1 MACIVEI
8 QDIQEK
14 IKLGLMEDFKSI
26 KFTKFQDRLAGFIPY
41 DSNTPTTAKNP
52 LFGRVQY
59 QKNKYNTQYNSK
71 LYGEVVSFNQT
82 KEGIEFNIHPTIKL
96 AKAMSNQNEQDAY
109 NEARAKA
116 EKDSRNEGRKIQNE
130 YDEMRDLPPTFSE
143 DDFEY
148 MPSNSTNT
156 PISKT
161 VIQPN
166 FNDVLEHKRK
176 LLINVDKTITR
187 LYNDKR
193 LHDSVEITKKIAKF
207 NLIKDSLEKDIKD
220 FNSNIDK
227 VSLIRDFFEKD
238 IQTINELL
246 SNPTLDNVF
255 LAKTMF
261 DYLERTKKSEAKDTD
276 IFALNSK
283 QEFEKEVQDIID
295 YIEKHLEKTKNR
307 INETVDDIFLQLLEK
322 NEDNLSKLYPG
333 LTLEEIKEELL
344 KKLQDINK
352 IESYFFTQGT
362 NLLSENN
369 IIDQLIILEYKREK
383 QFQNNKIQPI
393 IESINNGLPAI
404 EEELKRLGKFFTFRK
419 KTVFD
424 YNWLYRKD
432 KVAEPELISKFSK
445 TYENT
450 IYNLQKKYQEDLY
463 QARSQKDWAEVERL
477 LKNKFN
483 DLNDKVEFLNFTLL
497 HDIFDDPIYDSFK
510 RGTTQEADNYK
521 QEIIAKIGQEEYDKA
536 IENQRNLL
544 DKYLN
549 EAGLIIQAKLDDEN
563 VTDEAQLSGAAK
575 DSIENSLQRIS
586 PLAFLDSFY
595 AGNSGMVELNYG
607 TQKDEKPSY
616 IKFNGF
622 IPKAQ
627 NNLGLNTG
635 FFDENFKDIEN
646 NPIMYDFWKRM
657 KSGVELINENLIDS
671 DLKVKYNSIL
681 SFKEGITE
689 QVMNASYKKILK
701 NAFSQE
707 NWFGLKSLLRALNDN
722 IVKEVFSAKNYKH
735 NESEYVQLAHQIKTI
750 ESEVGKDF
758 ALLKTD
764 VSNIIGKTLMDN
776 TVIHWNS
783 LSLEQQDKILAV
795 TGMKDSVEFLDNL
808 DSTNGIFGAG
818 DLKIFSKIKNME
830 QQSLNLPAVIK
841 GLLELSADHKARTAS
856 KNETNIYRMKSA
868 DILTKENGWHQK
880 KDEVRESEIKRQD
893 FFYEKVILNKNQKD
907 HPGGVNNISN
917 ILRKSL
923 NKEHFNAPVV
933 GKIFYKNF
941 NKEEK
946 VIYDSA
952 IERIKQLENEIAQTT
967 SPKKVEQLNIEKAAL
982 HQRIELLGKDYMISA
997 LFDNIVNKLRVKVGL
1012 GYNLLAGV
1020 NNYKQGFI
1028 TTLNRDGIFWQR
1040 GNIYPVQH
1048 FVDLGIIRHVNPT
1061 YKQKWETAKLFI
1073 EKLSIVETGTN
1084 ELQKAEAE
1092 IKNRAGWMQP
1102 MFITEKVEY
1111 RNQAKGILAMAMDV
1125 EIEHATEKNPD
1136 GTPAKYP
1143 LFNGSDFIPYIN
1155 NNGVL
1160 ELKPEFDTPTNR
1172 EHLITMTSKDIS
1184 DWKLNVR
1191 AMNNSM
1197 IGDYTKEG
1205 VTRIKGSLFTKPLMT
1220 YKTWI
1225 PEYIGA
1231 RWKYQQKNVLTG
1243 EVETGFMLSSLL
1255 NKKTSVA
1262 AGLMLATTGALGMVT
1277 ASPILI
1283 AGFVA
1288 SLGFGFG
1295 YTKYIAHK
1303 NRNTTLVDNTE
1314 PIAMVQQAMYWL
1326 KMINPVALAE
1336 MPINTIFGKELIK
1349 PVEFKSELNLT
1360 EQEKKDLRAMGRNM
1374 QHLAILMLVKIGIQA
1389 FLKDNED
1396 DEPKGEE
1403 GTEQR
1408 AKYEAQKLRRAEG
1421 NHTYN
1426 FLENMITGTFNESS
1440 FGTDPAAIWKAGS
1453 EGGIEGQLKSI
1464 IKLGIALRTPTAE
1477 IQKGPRQGQNK
1488 LYNAAAAMF
1497 IPALFRDAIHYDS
1510 TYRFGFEN
1518 SMLTEWDKT
1527 EGLDGIF
1534 NSDFK
1539 VDKKELKEAKQV
1551 KIQELLDEYET
1562 ENNVEYDELPEVEQD
1577 VIDKEIKEELGDEFK
1592 IDRENYDKEQN
1603 KSVDEE

>member
-1 MACIVEI
+1 MACTVEI
-8 QDIQEK
+8 QDIQEE
-14 IKLGLMEDFKSI
+14 IKLELKEKFESI
-26 KFTKFQDRLAGFIPY
+26 KFTKYRDRLAGFIPY
-41 DSNTPTTAKNP
+41 DINNPTEAKDP

-156 PISKT
+156 PVSKT

-563 VTDEAQLSGAAK
+563 VADEAQLSGAAK

-616 IKFNGF
+616 IKFNAY
-622 IPKAQ
+622 IPKVQ
-627 NNLGLNTG
+627 NNLGIDTG

-646 NPIMYDFWKRM
+646 NPVMYDFWKRM
-657 KSGVELINENLIDS
+657 KQGVELINENLVDS
-671 DLKVKYNSIL
+671 DLKVKHNSIL
-681 SFKEGITE
+681 SFKEGITK
-689 QVMNASYKKILK
+689 QVLD
-701 NAFSQE
+701 
-707 NWFGLKSLLRALNDN
+707 KSFKTQL
-722 IVKEVFSAKNYKH
+722 KEVFSKYTNLLGLFKSMISAKNYKH
-735 NESEYVQLAHQIKTI
+735 NESEYVQLAHQIKTT
-750 ESEVGKDF
+750 ESEVSKDF

-764 VSNIIGKTLMDN
+764 VSNILGKTLMDN

-795 TGMKDSVEFLDNL
+795 TGMQNAIEFLDNL

-818 DLKIFSKIKNME
+818 DLRIFSKIKNME

-841 GLLELSADHKARTAS
+841 GLLELSADHKARAAS

-868 DILTKENGWHQK
+868 DILTKDNGWHQK
-880 KDEVRESEIKRQD
+880 KDEVRENEVKRQD

-907 HPGGVNNISN
+907 HPGGVNNISD
-917 ILRKSL
+917 ILRTSL
-923 NKEHFNAPVV
+923 NKEHFNAPIA

-946 VIYDSA
+946 GIYDSA
-952 IERIKQLENEIAQTT
+952 IERIKQLENEISQTT

-1028 TTLNRDGIFWQR
+1028 TSLNRDGMFWQK

-1048 FVDLGIIRHVNPT
+1048 FVDLGVIRHVNPT

-1073 EKLSIVETGTN
+1073 EKLGIVETGTN

-1125 EIEHATEKNPD
+1125 EVEHATEKNPD

-1197 IGDYTKEG
+1197 NGDYTKEG
-1205 VTRIKGSLFTKPLMT
+1205 VTRIKGSLFTRPLMT
-1220 YKTWI
+1220 FKTWI

-1262 AGLMLATTGALGMVT
+1262 AGLMFATTGALGMVT

-1336 MPINTIFGKELIK
+1336 MPVNTIFGKELIK

-1374 QHLAILMLVKIGIQA
+1374 QHLAILMLVKIAIQA
-1389 FLKDNED
+1389 FLKDNDD

-1421 NHTYN
+1421 DHTYN

-1440 FGTDPAAIWKAGS
+1440 FGTDPAALWKAGS

-1464 IKLGIALRTPTAE
+1464 MKLGAALCSPTEE

-1488 LYNAAAAMF
+1488 LRNAAASMF
-1497 IPALFRDAIHYDS
+1497 IPALFRDLGHD

-1518 SMLTEWDKT
+1518 SMLTEWDKS

-1539 VDKKELKEAKQV
+1539 DDKKELKEAKQA
-1551 KIQELLDEYET
+1551 KIQELLEEFET

-1592 IDRENYDKEQN
+1592 IYRENYDEEQN

>member
-1 MACIVEI
+1 MSC
-8 QDIQEK
+8 
-14 IKLGLMEDFKSI
+14 
-26 KFTKFQDRLAGFIPY
+26 
-41 DSNTPTTAKNP
+41 NP
-52 LFGRVQY
+52 LNNVKQDLVDRGLVSKEKTYLVDENNYTEVEKLVKEYNDLAKEKYGFTDELMTLEHIKTPDT
-59 QKNKYNTQYNSK
+59 KNSHITNFHLKYNDENFQKFEKVLNNYN
-71 LYGEVVSFNQT
+71 VAV
-82 KEGIEFNIHPTIKL
+82 
-96 AKAMSNQNEQDAY
+96 
-109 NEARAKA
+109 AKA
-116 EKDSRNEGRKIQNE
+116 EKDLKNEGRRVQNN
-130 YDEMRDLPPTFSE
+130 YDELRDLPPTFSE
-143 DDFEY
+143 DDFED
-148 MPSNSTNT
+148 MPSNSTNV

-166 FNDVLEHKRK
+166 YNDVLEHKKK

-283 QEFEKEVQDIID
+283 QEFKKEVQDIID

-344 KKLQDINK
+344 KKLQDISK

-419 KTVFD
+419 KIVFD

-563 VTDEAQLSGAAK
+563 VTDEAQLSGTAK
-575 DSIENSLQRIS
+575 DSIKNSLQRIS

-627 NNLGLNTG
+627 NNLGLDTG

-646 NPIMYDFWKRM
+646 NPVMYDFWKRM
-657 KSGVELINENLIDS
+657 KSGVELINENLVDS

-681 SFKEGITE
+681 SFKEGITK
-689 QVMNASYKKILK
+689 QVLDKSFKTQLK
-701 NAFSQE
+701 EAFSKYT
-707 NWFGLKSLLRALNDN
+707 NLLGLWKS
-722 IVKEVFSAKNYKH
+722 IFSAKNYKH

-764 VSNIIGKTLMDN
+764 VSNIIGKNLMDD
-776 TVIHWNS
+776 TVIHWNF

-808 DSTNGIFGAG
+808 DSTNGIFEAG

-841 GLLELSADHKARTAS
+841 GLLELSADHKARAAS

-880 KDEVRESEIKRQD
+880 KDDVRESEIKRQD

-907 HPGGVNNISN
+907 HPGGVNNISD

-923 NKEHFNAPVV
+923 RKEHFNAPVV

-1028 TTLNRDGIFWQR
+1028 TTLNRDGVFWQR

-1048 FVDLGIIRHVNPT
+1048 FVDLGSIRHVNPT

-1073 EKLSIVETGTN
+1073 EKLGIVETGTN

-1136 GTPAKYP
+1136 GSPAKYP

-1172 EHLITMTSKDIS
+1172 EHLISMTSKDIS

-1197 IGDYTKEG
+1197 NGDYTKEG
-1205 VTRIKGSLFTKPLMT
+1205 VTRIKGSLFTRPLMT
-1220 YKTWI
+1220 FKTWI

-1262 AGLMLATTGALGMVT
+1262 AGLMLATTGALGMIT

-1374 QHLAILMLVKIGIQA
+1374 QHLAILMLVKIAIQA
-1389 FLKDNED
+1389 FLKDNDD

-1426 FLENMITGTFNESS
+1426 FLENMISGTFNESS
-1440 FGTDPAAIWKAGS
+1440 FGTDPAALWKAGS

-1464 IKLGIALRTPTAE
+1464 IKLGIALCSPTEE

-1488 LYNAAAAMF
+1488 LRNAAASMF
-1497 IPALFRDAIHYDS
+1497 IPALFRDLGHD

-1518 SMLTEWDKT
+1518 PMLTEWDKA

-1539 VDKKELKEAKQV
+1539 DDKKELKEAKQA

-1562 ENNVEYDELPEVEQD
+1562 ENNVEYDKLPEVEQD

-1592 IDRENYDKEQN
+1592 IDRENYDEEQN